1 MEIVTNIGEETK
13 DVLNHVPSWSSL
25 MRSDQMRTAQV
36 IPLFKILW
44 LLYVY

>member
-1 MEIVTNIGEETK
+1 MKIVTNIVEETK